1 MVLGCSGY
9 QLRLLGL
16 ISCPGLIS
24 NRSGLKFS
32 SYSNFPVHMMFVCR
46 PCRQIF
52 AGARNLPELILSP
65 YKSLYITWIFYRMTQ
80 EQKYLTP
87 ENIFNEGQNFEVMKK
102 NSTVTGPCHIPPTPS
117 SKWRSKKERVLRTI
131 RKSQSPRATPHTC
144 VSMGNLNIW
153 SRKIGL
159 RRGFL
164 MIFWK
169 IWFYHFWMV
178 LVMFWHVFMPRD
190 GPRSF

>member
-52 AGARNLPELILSP
+52 AGARNLPEVILSP
-65 YKSLYITWIFYRMTQ
+65 YKSLYITWIFYRMSQ

-131 RKSQSPRATPHTC
+131 RKSQRPRATPHTC

-153 SRKIGL
+153 SRKIDESWSFRL
-159 RRGFL
+159 FFIEIQ
-164 MIFWK
+164 IF
-169 IWFYHFWMV
+169 
-178 LVMFWHVFMPRD
+178 
-190 GPRSF
+190 